1 MSYVQWLFEGRDY
14 DQNKPIYIDANNP
27 DRSLSAAQVKTFV
40 LKIGS
45 GLQKFGLQKG
55 DCACVVSL
63 NDIYYTPTYLGIIS
77 AGGIFTGANPGY
89 TVFELAHHLRV
100 CNAKFVV
107 ADLQTLS
114 KVKEAAAEVGI
125 PESNIIVFDVHHEG
139 VPPGTTSFWDLIGD
153 DEITIEDIV
162 GSANVPAS
170 YISSSGTSGLPKA
183 VVIPHA
189 YLINQCQIQT
199 DRKMPYEVSR
209 LCCLPPFPAYA
220 APSQHGMPLKTGSPC
235 YIMPRYD
242 GNAVLDA
249 VEKYQI
255 TEVLLVPPMVLSLP
269 LLPKC
274 TSSTVASLRQV
285 FCGGAA
291 IAYHIQEQLYDI
303 LHPDARINQI
313 FGMSE
318 CGWVCGFQ
326 YPEKDDTSSV
336 GRPFAG
342 FSLKVVDNAGND
354 CLEDGQIGEIY
365 IKPPFP
371 MLGYLNNPTATAEA
385 FAPGGWTRSGDVG
398 YVKDSKWYVPDRKK
412 DVIKVKGW
420 QVSPTELES
429 VLLLHEDIIDAGVIG
444 IQSANTYDGIPR
456 GFVVRRPGSTI
467 TEDDVKVWMKERL
480 VRYKQVDRAIFVTD
494 IPRNPT
500 GKILRRLLQEGKY
513 TEEVAPVGEQIA
525 ASEAIVEKDF
535 ITENGT
541 SGSEDADEHVTT
553 PEAIA
558 EEALVT
564 ENGNSKVL
572 VTENG
577 HSNSV
582 ANGEHVTA
590 PEAIAGEVLV
600 TENGNPKSL
609 VTENGHSNSAAN
621 SEQIASPEVIA
632 EEVLITENGNSSPAA
647 IYKYVA
653 LSEPVYQRVLVTE
666 NGNTGPAALYEYIA
680 LPKTVYQRV
689 LVTENGNS
697 GPAPVYKY
705 IAVTETVYQKV
716 LITRNGNTG
725 SEVTSEQ
732 IAAREIVNHKGPVTE
747 NGFSSSTTDC
757 NHIVSSEA
765 VAQKV
770 LSTANGNASPAAA
783 CEHIALPNVVVEG
796 FPVVGNGISSSVLPS
811 EEHSAVP
818 S

>member
-1 MSYVQWLFEGRDY
+1 MSYVQWLFEGLDY
-14 DQNKPIYIDANNP
+14 DQYKPIYIDANNP
-27 DRSLSAAQVKTFV
+27 DRSLSAAQVKSLV
-40 LKIGS
+40 LKLGS
-45 GLQKFGLQKG
+45 GLQKVGLQKG

-63 NDIYYTPTYLGIIS
+63 NDIYYTPTYLGIIA

-107 ADLQTLS
+107 ADLQTLA

-125 PESNIIVFDVHHEG
+125 PESNIIVFDVHNEG
-139 VPPGTTSFWDLIGD
+139 VPSGAKSFWHLIGD
-153 DEITIEDIV
+153 DEIAIEDV
-162 GSANVPAS
+162 VDSANVPAS

-199 DRKMPYEVSR
+199 ERNMPYEVSR

-235 YIMPRYD
+235 YVMPRYD
-242 GNAVLDA
+242 GNAILDA

-274 TSSTVASLRQV
+274 TSSAVASLRQI

-342 FSLKVVDNAGND
+342 FSLKVVDDAGND
-354 CLEDGQIGEIY
+354 CLEDGQVGEIY
-365 IKPPFP
+365 IKPLFP
-371 MLGYLNNPTATAEA
+371 MLGYLNNPTATTEA

-444 IQSANTYDGIPR
+444 IQAANTYDGVPR
-456 GFVVRRPGSTI
+456 GFVVRRPGSI
-467 TEDDVKVWMKERL
+467 VTEDDVKIWMKERL
-480 VRYKQVDRAIFVTD
+480 VRYKQLDRVIFVTD

-500 GKILRRLLQEGKY
+500 GKILRRLLQAGKY
-513 TEEVAPVGEQIA
+513 TEEVETACEQIDVP
-525 ASEAIVEKDF
+525 EAVVEKAL
-535 ITENGT
+535 ITENG
-541 SGSEDADEHVTT
+541 
-553 PEAIA
+553 I
-558 EEALVT
+558 
-564 ENGNSKVL
+564 
-572 VTENG
+572 
-577 HSNSV
+577 SNSAAV
-582 ANGEHVTA
+582 DEHVTA
-590 PEAIAGEVLV
+590 PEAIAEEVLV
-600 TENGNPKSL
+600 TENGNPKVFVTENGISNSTANDVHVAAPRPIAEEVHIIENGNSCSAAIYEYVALLEPVYRKVL
-609 VTENGHSNSAAN
+609 VTENRNPG
-621 SEQIASPEVIA
+621 P
-632 EEVLITENGNSSPAA
+632 SPASV
-647 IYKYVA
+647 YEYVA
-653 LSEPVYQRVLVTE
+653 LPETVYRKVLVTE
-666 NGNTGPAALYEYIA
+666 NGNPGALAVYEYIA
-680 LPKTVYQRV
+680 VQ
-689 LVTENGNS
+689 
-697 GPAPVYKY
+697 
-705 IAVTETVYQKV
+705 ETVYQKV
-716 LITRNGNTG
+716 LVTKNENTDPA
-725 SEVTSEQ
+725 VTGH
-732 IAAREIVNHKGPVTE
+732 IAA
-747 NGFSSSTTDC
+747 
-757 NHIVSSEA
+757 SEA
-765 VAQKV
+765 TAQKV
-770 LSTANGNASPAAA
+770 LSIENGPPSPAAS
-783 CEHIALPNVVVEG
+783 CRHIDLPEAVVEG
-796 FPVVGNGISSSVLPS
+796 GLVIENGISNSVSPG
-811 EEHSAVP
+811 EDRSAVP

>member
-1 MSYVQWLFEGRDY
+1 MSYVQWLFEGLDY

-27 DRSLSAAQVKTFV
+27 NRSLSAAQVKTLV

-63 NDIYYTPTYLGIIS
+63 NDIYYTPTYLGIIA
-77 AGGIFTGANPGY
+77 AGGIFTGVNPGY
-89 TVFELAHHLRV
+89 TVFEVAHHLRV
-100 CNAKFVV
+100 CNAKFVI

-114 KVKEAAAEVGI
+114 KVKEAATEVGI
-125 PESNIIVFDVHHEG
+125 PESNIIIFDVHHEG
-139 VPPGTTSFWDLIGD
+139 VLSGATSFWDLIGD
-153 DEITIEDIV
+153 DEITVVDV
-162 GSANVPAS
+162 VDSANVPAS

-199 DRKMPYEVSR
+199 ERKMSYEVSR

-235 YIMPRYD
+235 YVMPRYD
-242 GNAVLDA
+242 GNSVLDA

-274 TSSTVASLRQV
+274 TISAVASLRQV

-326 YPEKDDTSSV
+326 YPEKDETSSV

-342 FSLKVVDNAGND
+342 FSLKVVDDAGND
-354 CLEDGQIGEIY
+354 CLEDGQVGEIY

-420 QVSPTELES
+420 QVSPTELEG

-444 IQSANTYDGIPR
+444 IQAANTYDGAPR

-467 TEDDVKVWMKERL
+467 TEDDAKVWMKERL
-480 VRYKQVDRAIFVTD
+480 VRYKQVDRVIFVTD

-513 TEEVAPVGEQIA
+513 TEEVPAVGEHTA
-525 ASEAIVEKDF
+525 VSEAAVE
-535 ITENGT
+535 
-541 SGSEDADEHVTT
+541 
-553 PEAIA
+553 
-558 EEALVT
+558 
-564 ENGNSKVL
+564 KVL

-577 HSNSV
+577 TSNS
-582 ANGEHVTA
+582 AAIDEHVAA
-590 PEAIAGEVLV
+590 PKAIAQEILV
-600 TENGNPKSL
+600 TENG
-609 VTENGHSNSAAN
+609 TSNSAAIDEHVAAPKAIAQEVLVAENGTSN
-621 SEQIASPEVIA
+621 SAPIEGQIAVPEAIVEEAFITENGVSSSADASEHIA
-632 EEVLITENGNSSPAA
+632 APNAIVVTWNGNPKVLVTENGNSSPAA
-647 IYKYVA
+647 V
-653 LSEPVYQRVLVTE
+653 
-666 NGNTGPAALYEYIA
+666 YEYIA
-680 LPKTVYQRV
+680 LPKTVYQKV
-689 LVTENGNS
+689 LVTENGNP
-697 GPAPVYKY
+697 GAAPVYEY
-705 IAVTETVYQKV
+705 IAVPETVYQKV
-716 LITRNGNTG
+716 LVTRNGNTG
-725 SEVTSEQ
+725 FAVTGEQ
-732 IAAREIVNHKGPVTE
+732 IAAPETVDHKAPGTK
-747 NGFSSSTTDC
+747 NGLSGSTTGC
-757 NHIVSSEA
+757 SHIALSEA
-765 VAQKV
+765 VAQKL
-770 LSTANGNASPAAA
+770 LSTENGNASPAAA
-783 CEHIALPNVVVEG
+783 CEHIVLPDVVVEEV
-796 FPVVGNGISSSVLPS
+796 PIVENRISSSVLPS
-811 EEHSAVP
+811 EDRVAVP
-818 S
+818 SS